1 MSWDQYTDT
10 CQVKFVDYGGYSSVP
25 VGDLRQIR
33 SDFMNLP
40 FLAVEV
46 LLTSLCPAN
55 GAADWSFESTE
66 ALSSIVSSKVRYKKM
81 RS

>member
-46 LLTSLCPAN
+46 LLLTS
-55 GAADWSFESTE
+55 
-66 ALSSIVSSKVRYKKM
+66 M
-81 RS
+81 RIFPLRRSMGRSA